1 MYRDVRRGRPGLAY
15 FPAVSL
21 SMNESMDVNFGDS
34 PMRYP
39 HEDYVPLTLAP
50 VVEPAWKK
58 SMEAFGRLCAFGGV
72 DDPTPSR
79 VGYYCRPEG
88 VYRQS
93 GTPELLT
100 VDDEAVLACATLRGA
115 GPLGG
120 GARNFDPEWESEWLQ
135 RRHLVRGLI
144 RVITREGER
153 RRVCEYERTVRLLR
167 VGLFDGRFNLDH
179 DKNCDDESMAAG
191 VYGGS
196 GRLEHD
202 LVNFSKSEYGMV
214 VGELTEALA
223 EYVRST
229 PFTDDEPLPAGYER
243 SGMPS
248 HAPLAFA
255 AAIVRDETARSAWMF
270 NEKWGKELEDF
281 LTWKSPSPEDLAAM
295 LPAGSVWWP
304 GAGTSEAIFV
314 TADGGDHPGG
324 AGSEI
329 RCKAEGLRLRAC
341 MSRSCAMHCG
351 LIDAVWGHCGFG
363 AKTGGIPLRG
373 EFNTGYGHGVE
384 WLTALHEKNIP
395 GRSVPHG
402 HRPSDPCIMGSLYFA
417 MLALIRP
424 ELENPRLP
432 TDTQRYFHSNRSN
445 FGMAKWSPSGFYDSC
460 AHQFDLPLFGGGVSH
475 VMKTY
480 PPCHSAPAMNLDV
493 TALRSTSD
501 APVVDLADAGL
512 PPLKFIWFDEKTFD
526 QVQFLYH
533 LAVGN
538 QYKSAAFQ
546 LQAQIQSA
554 KQLEEA
560 CKTLPN
566 LEAEQ
571 LRHSAQTRIM
581 TQLQVIS
588 DESSTRPPDEDA
600 SAAFVERL
608 RGALTEATQLAS
620 HGMVSDDVAGA
631 ITAATRNLQDRYNV
645 VLVDEENDSTAAADE
660 TREVASGF
668 IGRIKEELIKL
679 RDEVVDTARVCWWH
693 RAVLHRP
700 EQQAGMFAA
709 AAYQAQ
715 VILAAMERGA
725 EPRRLPSDSDNE
737 DEGEGVDDDEGDED
751 VYEDTDE
758 SDEEGSVER
767 ENVDT
772 DPEMDE
778 DDGTDEDVDEDP
790 GGGRP
795 YDGRVPMTVDD
806 GRVPGVD
813 TRKGALLQHIP
824 AYHLEV
830 LIDSFHALR
839 RGDPPFAPVAP
850 ARAAASPGL
859 HGVVKLLVRHFADER
874 VVNPD
879 VRDVML
885 QSVSVLLQYKEYVA
899 VFEANDEARREMVP
913 ALLRSFDSRFWI
925 PVSNILLR
933 LCKGVGFGQYDDRA
947 TKVLSAIKATKRVDG
962 VDTPGLDSQR
972 TDENIATNDGSEFGT
987 SPDATLAR
995 AIATSVDSSSPLFR
1009 ALIVDTFR
1017 EDPKLLERFLDRVFN
1032 TLNWTITEFGVALK
1046 EMLDMRQRAAAARNL
1061 QRKCTVM
1068 LELSATLE
1076 RVLEFLTLELPAAF
1090 LDSQASMRMKRLV
1103 EILLFVLGHT
1113 CGAGSDAKLF
1123 EQALSMKLPVFVA
1136 DKISRAPILAPIAG
1150 IILNLEIAAMA
1161 WVEGR
1166 GDDFGV
1172 DEVSDTVADELA
1184 AGAGENNISQLE
1196 YVCAFD
1202 WETHFGSF
1210 TGREEAVM
1218 ELRDVVR
1225 RVRDTRGDIE
1235 RRRKAEDETD
1245 VPEEFVD
1252 PIMQSFMSDPVTLPG
1267 SGVVVDRETIRR
1279 HLLTGD
1285 GTDPFSRTP
1294 LDESMLVD
1302 ATELRE
1308 RIDEWRTGLHVTPPD
1323 TALEDVD

>member
-1 MYRDVRRGRPGLAY
+1 
-15 FPAVSL
+15 
-21 SMNESMDVNFGDS
+21 
-34 PMRYP
+34 
-39 HEDYVPLTLAP
+39 
-50 VVEPAWKK
+50 
-58 SMEAFGRLCAFGGV
+58 
-72 DDPTPSR
+72 
-79 VGYYCRPEG
+79 
-88 VYRQS
+88 
-93 GTPELLT
+93 
-100 VDDEAVLACATLRGA
+100 
-115 GPLGG
+115 
-120 GARNFDPEWESEWLQ
+120 
-135 RRHLVRGLI
+135 
-144 RVITREGER
+144 
-153 RRVCEYERTVRLLR
+153 
-167 VGLFDGRFNLDH
+167 
-179 DKNCDDESMAAG
+179 
-191 VYGGS
+191 
-196 GRLEHD
+196 
-202 LVNFSKSEYGMV
+202 
-214 VGELTEALA
+214 
-223 EYVRST
+223 
-229 PFTDDEPLPAGYER
+229 
-243 SGMPS
+243 
-248 HAPLAFA
+248 
-255 AAIVRDETARSAWMF
+255 
-270 NEKWGKELEDF
+270 
-281 LTWKSPSPEDLAAM
+281 
-295 LPAGSVWWP
+295 
-304 GAGTSEAIFV
+304 
-314 TADGGDHPGG
+314 
-324 AGSEI
+324 
-329 RCKAEGLRLRAC
+329 
-341 MSRSCAMHCG
+341 
-351 LIDAVWGHCGFG
+351 
-363 AKTGGIPLRG
+363 
-373 EFNTGYGHGVE
+373 
-384 WLTALHEKNIP
+384 
-395 GRSVPHG
+395 
-402 HRPSDPCIMGSLYFA
+402 
-417 MLALIRP
+417 
-424 ELENPRLP
+424 
-432 TDTQRYFHSNRSN
+432 
-445 FGMAKWSPSGFYDSC
+445 
-460 AHQFDLPLFGGGVSH
+460 
-475 VMKTY
+475 
-480 PPCHSAPAMNLDV
+480 
-493 TALRSTSD
+493 
-501 APVVDLADAGL
+501 
-512 PPLKFIWFDEKTFD
+512 
-526 QVQFLYH
+526 
-533 LAVGN
+533 
-538 QYKSAAFQ
+538 
-546 LQAQIQSA
+546 
-554 KQLEEA
+554 
-560 CKTLPN
+560 
-566 LEAEQ
+566 
-571 LRHSAQTRIM
+571 
-581 TQLQVIS
+581 
-588 DESSTRPPDEDA
+588 
-600 SAAFVERL
+600 
-608 RGALTEATQLAS
+608 
-620 HGMVSDDVAGA
+620 
-631 ITAATRNLQDRYNV
+631 
-645 VLVDEENDSTAAADE
+645 
-660 TREVASGF
+660 
-668 IGRIKEELIKL
+668 
-679 RDEVVDTARVCWWH
+679 
-693 RAVLHRP
+693 
-700 EQQAGMFAA
+700 
-709 AAYQAQ
+709 
-715 VILAAMERGA
+715 MERGA